1 MSAET
6 AASCMQDKKI
16 EKIISFILF
25 YSVSIPFISSEFAMT
40 TTTQM
45 TVKEL
50 GRLQRTMNELLQSGK
65 MDEFRTLLDQNAVL
79 IQTTREKGIITM
91 VLRFAIL
98 EHDDAHIAY
107 VFDRL
112 SMKRDYFAL
121 MIYNPDPEY
130 CVHLFTQY
138 IDAALLDS
146 KDIRF
151 MIKNWLTFLF
161 RYLDGKF
168 LHDSQP
174 ADNDDC
180 ELVESDLG
188 LSRYT
193 LQGCDHYIQ
202 KIVTQMEKDPK
213 NKSQQHVAVL
223 KKLGQEM
230 ASISDHIY
238 DAIIDGGNVLH
249 SYNGTPNPND
259 LNTMIQLVRR
269 NGCKPLVVI
278 HKSHTDERRNPS
290 YATHINAMLRHVP
303 HIITPVG
310 MNDDLFILLAYLMRI
325 QKEERKNG
333 SRISIITRDTY
344 TDHMDKFK
352 CAEKD
357 VSDDFGKYLANDLV
371 TFVNNGG
378 GNMHL
383 YIQPLISQCIQ
394 IVEPYAY
401 VPVPIPVISEKKCTF
416 RKIQL

>member
-1 MSAET
+1 MFPLLFPLF
-6 AASCMQDKKI
+6 QFI
-16 EKIISFILF
+16 E
-25 YSVSIPFISSEFAMT
+25 MT
-40 TTTQM
+40 TTAM
-45 TVKEL
+45 TAKEL

-65 MDEFRTLLDQNAVL
+65 ADEFRTLLDQNAEV

-98 EHDDAHIAY
+98 NNDDACIAS

-121 MIYNPDPEY
+121 MIYNRDTEY
-130 CVHLFTQY
+130 CIHLFTRY

-151 MIKNWLTFLF
+151 MIENRLTFLF

-168 LHDSQP
+168 LYDSQTT
-174 ADNDDC
+174 AG
-180 ELVESDLG
+180 ELVETDSVSS

-193 LQGCDHYIQ
+193 LQGCEHYIQ
-202 KIVTQMEKDPK
+202 KIVAQIEKDPR

-223 KKLGQEM
+223 KQLEKL
-230 ASISDHIY
+230 AAPY

-249 SYNGTPNPND
+249 SYNGSPNPDD
-259 LNTMIQLVRR
+259 LNAIIQLVRR
-269 NGCKPLVVI
+269 SGCSPLVVI

-290 YATHINAMLRHVP
+290 YAPRINAMLRDVP
-303 HIITPVG
+303 HITTPIG
-310 MNDDLFILLAYLMRI
+310 LNDDLFILLAYLMRI
-325 QKEERKNG
+325 KKEERKNG

-352 CAEKD
+352 D
-357 VSDDFGKYLANDLV
+357 VSDDFGKYLASDLV
-371 TFVNNGG
+371 SFVNDGG
-378 GNMHL
+378 GRIMQFHL
-383 YIQPLISQCIQ
+383 QPAISHCIQ
-394 IVEPYAY
+394 IIEPYAY
-401 VPVPIPVISEKKCTF
+401 IPIEKTHTF

>member
-1 MSAET
+1 
-6 AASCMQDKKI
+6 
-16 EKIISFILF
+16 
-25 YSVSIPFISSEFAMT
+25 MT
-40 TTTQM
+40 TAIAIM
-45 TVKEL
+45 TAKEL

-65 MDEFRTLLDQNAVL
+65 MDEFRTLLDQNAEL

-98 EHDDAHIAY
+98 NNDDACIAS

-121 MIYNPDPEY
+121 MIYNPEPEY
-130 CVHLFTQY
+130 CAHLFTRH

-151 MIKNWLTFLF
+151 MIENRLTFLF

-168 LHDSQP
+168 LHDSQLTSGGG
-174 ADNDDC
+174 D
-180 ELVESDLG
+180 ELVESDSG

-202 KIVTQMEKDPK
+202 KIVAQMEKDPK
-213 NKSQQHVAVL
+213 NKSQQHLAVL
-223 KKLGQEM
+223 KKLGETTL
-230 ASISDHIY
+230 Y

-249 SYNGTPNPND
+249 SYNGSPNPDD
-259 LNTMIQLVRR
+259 LNAAIQLVRR
-269 NGCKPLVVI
+269 NGCSPRPLVVI

-290 YATHINAMLRHVP
+290 YAPRINAILRDVP
-303 HIITPVG
+303 HIITPIG

-333 SRISIITRDTY
+333 SRVSIITRDTY

-352 CAEKD
+352 RAEKD
-357 VSDDFGKYLANDLV
+357 VSDDFGKYLASDLV
-371 TFVNNGG
+371 PFVNNGG
-378 GNMHL
+378 GDIQYHL
-383 YIQPLISQCIQ
+383 QPAISECIQ
-394 IVEPYAY
+394 IVEPHAY
-401 VPVPIPVISEKKCTF
+401 IPVIIEKKCTF
-416 RKIQL
+416 RKLQYK